1 MADEMMDVTPRYQNP
16 DAPVTKA
23 ATSNSEGLLAYLS
36 THWIG
41 VSLVLVLVIICI
53 GAAIL
58 FCRDDTLTKK
68 KIEKPPDGAQQSA
81 QTQNTQSA
89 QTQNTQSAQTQN
101 TQTTQTQNTQSA
113 QTQNTQTTQ
122 TQNTQT
128 TQVSQQQAA
137 QTQAQPAVVQT
148 SKSELDAILKAAQ
161 NVDSSTLEL
170 MDDGTEEL
178 VGRRTLCVCVT
189 ASGRKCGN
197 IAVQD
202 NKCQIHLTESS

>member
-101 TQTTQTQNTQSA
+101 TQTTQ
-113 QTQNTQTTQ
+113 
-122 TQNTQT
+122 
-128 TQVSQQQAA
+128 VSQQQAA

>member
-101 TQTTQTQNTQSA
+101 TQTTQTQNTQ
-113 QTQNTQTTQ
+113 
-122 TQNTQT
+122 T

>member
-101 TQTTQTQNTQSA
+101 TQTTQTQNTQ
-113 QTQNTQTTQ
+113 TTQ